1 MWSDNFLNIW
11 RETFAWFSENQCSF
25 NVEGVGR
32 ADSTIPAEANGS
44 CTLWYEPG
52 QWAKHLS
59 YISMFECLKKT
70 AFRCYSHFTNKDLF
84 SSSHNLKMEEL
95 GFNSRFSDPKVHL
108 LFTEQ
113 LVDTAV
119 SILSAFHW
127 NHGSA
132 PAMKVR
138 LCTPG
143 QLGLLWDQKTSFCA
157 HVGGMP
163 SLPLS
168 HVARAPPENR
178 ALVSVSPSS
187 FSRVQAG
194 TRDKSF
200 CLLPLPTSPPDLHD
214 IAEISRSVYWKC
226 DLKWG
231 YMKNDMVHVNIVF

>member
-1 MWSDNFLNIW
+1 MSL
-11 RETFAWFSENQCSF
+11 
-25 NVEGVGR
+25 
-32 ADSTIPAEANGS
+32 ANG
-44 CTLWYEPG
+44 
-52 QWAKHLS
+52 LS
-59 YISMFECLKKT
+59 TFHILASLNAWKKT
-70 AFRCYSHFTNKDLF
+70 VFRCYSHLTNKDLF
-84 SSSHNLKMEEL
+84 SSSHNLKVEEL
-95 GFNSRFSDPKVHL
+95 GFNSRFSDSKVHL

-143 QLGLLWDQKTSFCA
+143 QLGLSWDQKTSFCA
-157 HVGGMP
+157 EVGGMP

-178 ALVSVSPSS
+178 ALASVSPS

-214 IAEISRSVYWKC
+214 TAEKSVYL
-226 DLKWG
+226 LKMWFKMG
-231 YMKNDMVHVNIVF
+231 VHEEWHGACKHCILKHIFFHYFFLFLT